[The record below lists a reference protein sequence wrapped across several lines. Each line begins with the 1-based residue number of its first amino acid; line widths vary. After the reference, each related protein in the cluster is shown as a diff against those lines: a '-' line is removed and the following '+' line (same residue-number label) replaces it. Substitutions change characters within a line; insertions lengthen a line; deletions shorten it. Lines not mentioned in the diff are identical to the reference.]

1 MKKGI
6 KWMVPMGVML
16 VLVVAAS
23 LVLAPGAMAD
33 KAGTVVL
40 VNINTAEQGELASL
54 PGIGT
59 SKADAIVAYRSEHGS
74 FQTIDELT
82 NVRGIGTN
90 VLEKIRDLIRIQ

>member
-1 MKKGI
+1 MKKG
-6 KWMVPMGVML
+6 KKRMVLMGVMI
-16 VLVVAAS
+16 VFAIAAS
-23 LVLAPGAMAD
+23 LVPTPETMAD
-33 KAGTVVL
+33 KAGTAAL

-90 VLEKIRDLIRIQ
+90 VLKKIRDLIKVQ